1 VARRLAGAAARGR
14 RFQACWRGWVARAKG
29 KRARRH
35 EARRDELLAKQAFAA
50 RRIQQHWRAQ
60 RIRAAAQLAEVSE
73 GETAGTKKRRRKQK
87 KKKKVHYLERRR
99 QAIDNDDEVL
109 EQAAREVAIQ
119 LEAARKELLN
129 DLTAMIKNGP
139 SSCPRGHLLEV
150 VIIGERADK
159 RFTRCDHCEG
169 TVASGEFVVA
179 CTAWPRC
186 GPPCCLFCASA
197 LARDQAGGDGGKH
210 VGINRQ
216 AYERDERTTT
226 ASSEGKEDP
235 QKKMTVSSASTEE
248 RPVNTDEEKKE
259 MKSSSRASSEGKDGP
274 QKKTTT
280 SSASTEG
287 RPANTD
293 EEKKQK
299 KTTARASSEGK
310 EDAPEKPTR
319 PTARSEGSPENREAL
334 HAREGQV
341 HHHAHQ
347 PQSNGRPAKEEPP
360 HVGEL

>member
-1 VARRLAGAAARGR
+1 
-14 RFQACWRGWVARAKG
+14 
-29 KRARRH
+29 
-35 EARRDELLAKQAFAA
+35 
-50 RRIQQHWRAQ
+50 
-60 RIRAAAQLAEVSE
+60 
-73 GETAGTKKRRRKQK
+73 
-87 KKKKVHYLERRR
+87 
-99 QAIDNDDEVL
+99 
-109 EQAAREVAIQ
+109 
-119 LEAARKELLN
+119 
-129 DLTAMIKNGP
+129 
-139 SSCPRGHLLEV
+139 LLEV
-150 VIIGERADK
+150 VIIEEGADK
-159 RFTRCDHCEG
+159 KIMRCDHCEG

-216 AYERDERTTT
+216 AYERDARTTT

-235 QKKMTVSSASTEE
+235 QKKMTVSSASTEG

-259 MKSSSRASSEGKDGP
+259 MKSTSRASSEGKDDP

-310 EDAPEKPTR
+310 EDAPEK
-319 PTARSEGSPENREAL
+319 GSP
-334 HAREGQV
+334 
-341 HHHAHQ
+341 
-347 PQSNGRPAKEEPP
+347 PKSEEKKNSTSTTASA
-360 HVGEL
+360 ERKQNDQKK